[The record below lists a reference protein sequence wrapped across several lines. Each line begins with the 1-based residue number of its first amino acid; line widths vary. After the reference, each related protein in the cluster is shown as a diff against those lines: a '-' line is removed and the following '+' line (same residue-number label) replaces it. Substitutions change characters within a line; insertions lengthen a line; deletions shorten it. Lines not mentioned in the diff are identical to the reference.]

1 MEQFHWQRILEFV
14 RGVSPFD
21 GLDQATLERMVS
33 AMEVAFYPRGQVIL
47 ERGGTTPGYL
57 YFIQSGSARVSLPD
71 PEAEGG
77 ELLVDERGEGDTFGA
92 LSMLQGGSAMFRVS
106 AREDLICYQLPKD
119 AFLALCAE
127 HPEIKSRYSASLAR
141 NLRAVREQVTCEL
154 PAVAGLEGLSLS
166 AALVRSTVGELMSAH
181 PVTCAPMMPVRSA
194 ARIMTQRQVG
204 SIVVAEEGG
213 HPLGILTDTD
223 FRVRVMLRA
232 RSLDDPVAEF
242 MSTPPHTIAPDAYA
256 FQALLAMSHH
266 GVHHLVVTED
276 ERVVGVL
283 SDRDLQAM
291 TGSSPVGVVRAID
304 HVGSVDELVRL
315 HPSIDR
321 VVELLLKMGGSAK
334 EMLQIVTEFND
345 RVTVKLIELIE
356 EDMDN
361 RGQGRPPVPY
371 CWMALGS
378 EGRREQTLR
387 TDQDNALIF
396 ANVPESSATRVKAW
410 FLGFAE
416 RVVEGLVRCGF
427 PRCTGGVMASNPDWC
442 QSETGWRN
450 TFLRWVQD
458 PKPATLRLG
467 SIFFDFREI
476 YAEADYLEALGLALR
491 EAIEVNRLFLR
502 HMAANSLYNRPPLG
516 FLRQFVVEKSGE
528 HANQLNLKL
537 SGLTPIVD
545 GARVMALDLG
555 ITSTNTLER
564 LAAIEARGII
574 KPELAADLKE
584 AFSFITLLRI
594 SRHLEARAAGKTPD
608 NFVDPESLT
617 NFQRKMLKEAFKV
630 VSELQSLLEQRYQ
643 TRLIT

>member
-14 RGVSPFD
+14 QGVSPFD
-21 GLDQATLERMVS
+21 GLDRETLEKVVS
-33 AMEVAFYPRGQVIL
+33 AMEVAFYPRGQMIL
-47 ERGGTTPGYL
+47 EQGGEPSRFL
-57 YFIQSGSARVSLPD
+57 YFIQSGSARVSMPGA
-71 PEAEGG
+71 EAEGG

-92 LSMLQGGSAMFRVS
+92 LSMLQGGPAMFRVS

-119 AFLALCAE
+119 SFLALCQP
-127 HPEIKSRYSASLAR
+127 HPEIRSHYSASLAR

-166 AALVRSTVGELMSAH
+166 AALVRSSVGELMSPR
-181 PVTCAPMMPVRSA
+181 PVTCAPAMPVKAA

-232 RSLDDPVAEF
+232 RSLDEPVAEF
-242 MSTPPHTIAPDAYA
+242 MSTPAHTIAPDAFA

-266 GVHHLVVTED
+266 GVNHLVVTQD
-276 ERVVGVL
+276 DRVVGVI
-283 SDRDLQAM
+283 SDRDLQAI

-304 HVGSVDELVRL
+304 RVKSVDELVLL

-321 VVELLLKMGGSAK
+321 VVELLLKMGGSARD
-334 EMLQIVTEFND
+334 MLQIVTEFND

-356 EDMDN
+356 EDLEHH
-361 RGQGRPPVPY
+361 GQGRPPVPY

-396 ANVPESSATRVKAW
+396 ANVPETSAQRVKGW
-410 FLGFAE
+410 FLSFAE
-416 RVVEGLVRCGF
+416 HVVEGLVRCGF

-442 QSETGWRN
+442 QSETGWRR

-476 YAEADYLEALGLALR
+476 YAEADYLEALGASLR
-491 EAIEVNRLFLR
+491 DSIEGNRLFLR
-502 HMAANSLYNRPPLG
+502 HMAANALYNRPPLG
-516 FLRQFVVEKSGE
+516 FLRQFVVEKGGE

-564 LAAIEARGII
+564 LEAIEAQGTI
-574 KPELAADLKE
+574 KPELAADLQE

-594 SRHLEARAAGKTPD
+594 SRHLEARAAGQTPD
-608 NFVDPESLT
+608 NFVDPQGLT

>member
-1 MEQFHWQRILEFV
+1 MEQFHWQRILRFIQ
-14 RGVSPFD
+14 GITPFD
-21 GLDQATLERMVS
+21 RLDQQTLEQVVS
-33 AMEVAFYPRGQVIL
+33 AMEVAYYPQGELVIQ
-47 ERGGTTPGYL
+47 RGGPASQFL
-57 YFIQSGSARVSLPD
+57 YFIQSGSARISLPD

-77 ELLVDERGEGDTFGA
+77 ELLIDERGEGDTFGA
-92 LSMLQGGSAMFRVS
+92 LSILQGGSAIFNVN
-106 AREDLICYQLPKD
+106 AREDLICYQLPREP
-119 AFLALCAE
+119 FLALCAE
-127 HPEIKSRYSASLAR
+127 HPEIKRHYGASLAR
-141 NLRAVREQVTCEL
+141 NLRAVREQASCEL
-154 PAVAGLEGLSLS
+154 PTLAGLEGLSLS
-166 AALVRSTVGELMSAH
+166 AALVRSPVRELMSRH
-181 PVTCAPMMPVRSA
+181 PVTCAPAMPVKAA

-213 HPLGILTDTD
+213 HPIGILTDTD
-223 FRVRVMLRA
+223 FRVRVMPRA

-242 MSTPPHTIAPDAYA
+242 MSTPAHTISPDAYA

-266 GVHHLVVTED
+266 GVHHLVVTEED
-276 ERVVGVL
+276 RLVGVL

-291 TGSSPVGVVRAID
+291 TGASPVGVVRAIEQ
-304 HVGSVDELVRL
+304 VATVDDLVRL

-321 VVELLLKMGGSAK
+321 VVELLLRMGGSAK
-334 EMLQIVTEFND
+334 EMLQLVTEFND

-356 EDMDN
+356 QEMDH

-396 ANVPESSATRVKAW
+396 ANVPETSATRVKAW

-416 RVVEGLVRCGF
+416 RVVAGLVRCGF

-442 QSETGWRN
+442 QSETGWHQ
-450 TFLRWVQD
+450 TFLRWVND
-458 PKPATLRLG
+458 PKPTTLRLG

-476 YAEADYLEALGLALR
+476 YAEADYLEALGLRLR
-491 EAIEVNRLFLR
+491 EAIEGNRLFLR
-502 HMAANSLYNRPPLG
+502 HMAANALYNRPPLG
-516 FLRQFVVEKSGE
+516 FLRQFVVEKTGE

-555 ITSTNTLER
+555 IATTNTLER
-564 LAAIEARGII
+564 LAAIEAQGIL
-574 KPELAADLKE
+574 KPELAADLAE

-594 SRHLEARAAGKTPD
+594 SRHLEARAAGQAPD

-630 VSELQSLLEQRYQ
+630 VTEMQSLLEQRYQ
-643 TRLIT
+643 TRLLT